1 MSKVLSTK
9 LAVDEIDRFNAAAEQ
24 QGLTKAGLL
33 KHLVKEYLGNSNE
46 ESKTSD
52 NSKLGNSSSLEKRQL
67 PEECN
72 RESLPLEKQEVLQNE
87 KLEKSLNR
95 MHSTGRIQNGTQR
108 VAPDWTL
115 VCISCASINS
125 QGEASLTK
133 VPDSKEAITKEPS
146 VEQRLLKV
154 KTQAKSKA
162 GFGEFLFLGLVALG
176 IVSAF
181 KHKSNKKASPEL
193 NCGGYADYNEDIA
206 AVYRDMGL
214 PYP

>member
-9 LAVDEIDRFNAAAEQ
+9 LAVDEVDRFKAAAEQ

-33 KHLVKEYLGNSNE
+33 KHLVKEYLGDSNE

-52 NSKLGNSSSLEKRQL
+52 NSKLGNNSSLDKRQL

-87 KLEKSLNR
+87 KLEKSLN
-95 MHSTGRIQNGTQR
+95 HVHLTGRMQN
-108 VAPDWTL
+108 VAQHVSADRTPMR
-115 VCISCASINS
+115 ISNTAINS
-125 QGEASLTK
+125 RGKASLAK
-133 VPDSKEAITKEPS
+133 VPDSKKAIAKEPS
-146 VEQRLLKV
+146 VEQGLLKV
-154 KTQAKSKA
+154 KTQARAKT
-162 GFGEFLFLGLVALG
+162 GFGELLFFGLIALG
-176 IVSAF
+176 IVSAL
-181 KHKSNKKASPEL
+181 KRNSNQKILPEL
-193 NCGGYADYNEDIA
+193 NCDSYADYNKDIA